1 MKYNASYK
9 VSTYLRAGI
18 PIVAHKSISC
28 ANLIEKNN
36 WGILVDTLE
45 EAVEIINNMSEEE
58 YQKYIDSVSKVSF
71 LLGSNWF
78 TKKLLVDAM
87 YEL

>member
-1 MKYNASYK
+1 M
-9 VSTYLRAGI
+9 
-18 PIVAHKSISC
+18 
-28 ANLIEKNN
+28 IEKNN

-45 EAVEIINNMSEEE
+45 EAVEVINNMSEEE
-58 YQKYIDSVSKVSF
+58 YQKYINSVSKVSF

-78 TKKLLVDAM
+78 TKKLSVDVI